1 MRLFYVTA
9 GIPPLMW
16 YTVAVGALINMI
28 LIWMFDLK
36 LRTHLMLGGAISFF
50 TGTMICLIVLLD
62 NPYRGEV
69 GVSPQAFELI
79 HNQMMSE

>member
-1 MRLFYVTA
+1 MLRFVNSMTSSRRCRLELFYVTA

-36 LRTHLMLGGAISFF
+36 LRMDAVLGGAN
-50 TGTMICLIVLLD
+50 LLFD
-62 NPYRGEV
+62 
-69 GVSPQAFELI
+69 FLDK
-79 HNQMMSE
+79 